1 MTHYLL
7 MKFTPGYMGDTLFD
21 LARETYEEL
30 ARQVPGVHK
39 VRVERNCV
47 ARDSNADL
55 MVCMDLIN
63 KDALDTYLDH
73 PLHRNFAAQVESC
86 LVMRL
91 TFDHEEGGSCK
102 GISGGA

>member
-7 MKFTPGYMGDTLFD
+7 LKFTPGYMGDTLFD

-73 PLHRNFAAQVESC
+73 PLHRSFVRHVNGY
-86 LVMRL
+86 LVDRL
-91 TFDHEEGGSCK
+91 TFDCAGEGR
-102 GISGGA
+102 